1 MPTGQ
6 LCRWNEDRGFGFIK
20 HDDGGDDVFAH
31 RSELENPDE
40 QLRDG
45 DILEF
50 DVSEERNGK
59 PRAKRIMI
67 QGGGGGRSRRD
78 RSRSRSRRR
87 DHRSRSR
94 GRRDDRHRSRSR
106 GRGYRSRSRGRN
118 DRRDDR
124 RGGRDR
130 KDYKSDAPKDGV
142 TGELKKF
149 RDDKGFGFIS
159 QNDGGED
166 VFFHVSEF
174 DGEERDLREGCK
186 MEYDIEFDD
195 RSGKDRAKRVK
206 LAADGG
212 DGGSGERARSYGRD

>member
-20 HDDGGDDVFAH
+20 HDDGGDDVFCH
-31 RSELENPDE
+31 RSELDNPDD

-59 PRAKRIMI
+59 PRAKRIVI
-67 QGGGGGRSRRD
+67 SGGGGGRSRNRD

-94 GRRDDRHRSRSR
+94 GRDYDRRGRDRSYDRYDRRDRSR
-106 GRGYRSRSRGRN
+106 GRG
-118 DRRDDR
+118 RRDDR
-124 RGGRDR
+124 RDRDR
-130 KDYKSDAPKDGV
+130 NYKSDAPKDGV

-159 QNDGGED
+159 QDDGGED

-206 LAADGG
+206 LADA
-212 DGGSGERARSYGRD
+212 GSGESRGYGRD